1 MSILDAAPP
10 PPPAPDT
17 TASDTAPSPPRP
29 IGTGHPARPALGWTE
44 LLTLVPLW
52 LVVSV
57 LLFVPVALIGDSAL
71 PGPVPTLALGASA
84 FLVTALIVTALRV
97 RSTAA
102 VGLRR
107 TSWRWIGLGVVAGIV
122 GLVTSVGVAAAYIAI
137 TGDTSDLRPD
147 LSAGAS
153 GSGVQVALFLALGVA
168 LVPFAEELFFRGLLF
183 GALRRHGFLVAV
195 TVSSVLF
202 GLAHGLSVALVGA
215 ALFGALTA
223 ALYERSRSIWPAV
236 AAHVTNNAIALTAAV
251 VLL

>member
-10 PPPAPDT
+10 PPPALDTPSDT
-17 TASDTAPSPPRP
+17 TPSQPPS

-44 LLTLVPLW
+44 LLLLGPVW
-52 LVVSV
+52 IVVSV
-57 LLFVPVALIGDSAL
+57 LLFVPVVVIGDSAL
-71 PGPVPTLALGASA
+71 PGPVPTLGLSAAA
-84 FLVTALIVTALRV
+84 FLVASLIVTALRV

-153 GSGVQVALFLALGVA
+153 GSGVQVALFLALGAV
-168 LVPFAEELFFRGLLF
+168 LVPFVEELFFRGLLF
-183 GALRRHGFLVAV
+183 GALRRHGFVVAV
-195 TVSSVLF
+195 LVSSLLF

-223 ALYERSRSIWPAV
+223 VLYERSRSIWPAV

-251 VLL
+251 VFL

>member
-17 TASDTAPSPPRP
+17 PSGTAPSPPPP
-29 IGTGHPARPALGWTE
+29 IGTGHPARSALGWTE
-44 LLTLVPLW
+44 LLTLGPVW
-52 LVVSV
+52 IVVSV
-57 LLFVPVALIGDSAL
+57 VLFVPVVLIGDGAL
-71 PGPVPTLALGASA
+71 PGPVASLGVSAAA
-84 FLVTALIVTALRV
+84 FLVASLIVTALRV

-122 GLVTSVGVAAAYIAI
+122 GLVTSVGVVAAFIAI

-147 LSAGAS
+147 LTAGAS
-153 GSGVQVALFLALGVA
+153 GSGVQVALFLALGGV

-195 TVSSVLF
+195 LVSSVLF

-223 ALYERSRSIWPAV
+223 VLYERSRSIWPAV
-236 AAHVTNNAIALTAAV
+236 AAHVTKNASALTAAV
-251 VLL
+251 VFL

>member
-17 TASDTAPSPPRP
+17 SSDTAPSPSPP

-44 LLTLVPLW
+44 LLTLVPVW
-52 LVVSV
+52 IVVSV
-57 LLFVPVALIGDSAL
+57 LLFVPVALIGDSAV
-71 PGPVPTLALGASA
+71 PGPVPALGLGAAA
-84 FLVTALIVTALRV
+84 FLVASLIVTALRV

-107 TSWRWIGLGVVAGIV
+107 TSWRWIGLGVVGGIV

-153 GSGVQVALFLALGVA
+153 GSGVQVALFLALGAV
-168 LVPFAEELFFRGLLF
+168 LVPFAEEMFFRGLLF

-195 TVSSVLF
+195 LVSSVLF

-223 ALYERSRSIWPAV
+223 VLYERSRSIWPAV

-251 VLL
+251 VSL

>member
-10 PPPAPDT
+10 PPPSPDT
-17 TASDTAPSPPRP
+17 PPGTAPHPPPP
-29 IGTGHPARPALGWTE
+29 IGTGHPARPGLGWTE
-44 LLTLVPLW
+44 LLTLGPVW
-52 LVVSV
+52 IVVSV
-57 LLFVPVALIGDSAL
+57 LLFVPVALVGDGAL
-71 PGPVPTLALGASA
+71 PGPVPSLGLGAA
-84 FLVTALIVTALRV
+84 GFLVASLIVTALRV
-97 RSTAA
+97 RSAAA

-122 GLVTSVGVAAAYIAI
+122 GLVTSVGVVAAYVAI
-137 TGDTSDLRPD
+137 SGDTSDLRPD

-153 GSGVQVALFLALGVA
+153 GSGVQVALFLVLGAV

-183 GALRRHGFLVAV
+183 GALRRHGFLVAAL
-195 TVSSVLF
+195 VSSVLF

-223 ALYERSRSIWPAV
+223 VLYERSRSIWPAV

-251 VLL
+251 VFL